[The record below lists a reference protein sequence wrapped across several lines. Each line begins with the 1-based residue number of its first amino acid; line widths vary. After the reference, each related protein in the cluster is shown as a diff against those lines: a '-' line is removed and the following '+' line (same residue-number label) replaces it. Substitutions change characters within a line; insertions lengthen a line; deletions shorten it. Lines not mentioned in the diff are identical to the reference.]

1 MSAEHLGPAL
11 VHAYILVKVDSDQA
25 TPIVERLTDRIPDA
39 TIARVKGDY
48 DIVIDV
54 ESEGEE
60 YVVAMVRDQVRA
72 TPGVTGY
79 DILWVVD

>member
-11 VHAYILVKVDSDQA
+11 VHAYVLIKVDADQA
-25 TPIVERLTDRIPDA
+25 APIVDRLTDRIPDA
-39 TIARVKGDY
+39 TVFRVTGEY

-60 YVVAMVRDQVRA
+60 YVAAMVRNQIRA
-72 TPGVTGY
+72 APGVTRYG
-79 DILWVVD
+79 ILWVVD